1 MFNWHL
7 FFSLLFDYRF
17 HKKRRNWNNPVLN
30 NDDFSQLRIRNGMA
44 EGENVLVQYGYER
57 RSPIDLLG
65 YCMNVVAKKASL
77 TAPNKISIGE
87 NIYERLHPKILN
99 ENGWKYVNHSTGK
112 VYKVYSLSEWSV
124 NMTVILPAHW

>member
-1 MFNWHL
+1 
-7 FFSLLFDYRF
+7 
-17 HKKRRNWNNPVLN
+17 
-30 NDDFSQLRIRNGMA
+30 MA

-87 NIYERLHPKILN
+87 NIYERLHPKILS
-99 ENGWKYVNHSTGK
+99 ENGWKYINHKTGK
-112 VYKVYSLSEWSV
+112 IYKVYTLK
-124 NMTVILPAHW
+124 

>member
-1 MFNWHL
+1 
-7 FFSLLFDYRF
+7 
-17 HKKRRNWNNPVLN
+17 
-30 NDDFSQLRIRNGMA
+30 MA

-77 TAPNKISIGE
+77 TAPNKIRR

-112 VYKVYSLSEWSV
+112 VYKVYTLK
-124 NMTVILPAHW
+124 